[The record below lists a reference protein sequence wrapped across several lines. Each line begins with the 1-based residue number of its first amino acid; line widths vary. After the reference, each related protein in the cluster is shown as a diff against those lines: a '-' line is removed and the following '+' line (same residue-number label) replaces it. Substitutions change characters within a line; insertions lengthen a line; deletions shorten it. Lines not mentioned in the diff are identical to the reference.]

1 MLPEVFKRV
10 NSSVVVIRSIQPD
23 IIAGSQSQPVS
34 VAGLGSEVLI
44 STDGEVITAA
54 HLVQTKI
61 KVSAQFSSG
70 EIIAAR
76 VIASEPVTDV
86 ALLKRSAPP
95 PSGATVAKLGDSDN
109 IRPKR
114 RVSA

>member
-1 MLPEVFKRV
+1 M
-10 NSSVVVIRSIQPD
+10 
-23 IIAGSQSQPVS
+23 
-34 VAGLGSEVLI
+34 
-44 STDGEVITAA
+44 TAA
-54 HLVQTKI
+54 HLVQTKN

-86 ALLKRSAPP
+86 ALFKLSAPP
-95 PSGATVAKLGDSDN
+95 PSGATVAKLGDSDKV
-109 IRPKR
+109 RPKR